1 MRTHVDAFG
10 GDPDNVTVFGQ
21 SAGATLVGALLATPG
36 ADAPFRRSIMQ
47 SGNGTGAFDPEQA
60 ARVTHR
66 AGVLLGT
73 APTPAAL
80 ESLSDDELVDVG
92 AQLTGVDL
100 RTARRFDPLVGLSPF
115 SVVSDRQPPMPS
127 RPESGRRSPF

>member
-1 MRTHVDAFG
+1 M
-10 GDPDNVTVFGQ
+10 
-21 SAGATLVGALLATPG
+21 LATPG
-36 ADAPFRRSIMQ
+36 VGELFQRSIMQ

-66 AGVLLGT
+66 AGVLLGA

-80 ESLSDDELVDVG
+80 ASLTDDELVDVG

-100 RTARRFDPLVGLSPF
+100 RTARRFDPLVRLSPF
-115 SVVSDRQPPMPS
+115 SVVLDRQPAGAVAAGTGS
-127 RPESGRRSPF
+127 RIPLLIGTNADEGNLYLAPRGELDGSSESRRP